1 MDKKFSKIRI
11 FMDSRKIFS
20 NWHILPKVYYKTT
33 DDEFAIFKTK
43 DDLQIKIRVQSTDL
57 MALVNVWIRN
67 EYEIDNFSIKD
78 NDSII
83 DIGGHIGLFSLLVSQ
98 KAKHANVYSFE
109 PMEDNFNMLKTNLE
123 LNNIKN
129 VFPFNLAVSKNS
141 DEINLFLS
149 DDESAHSI
157 ISKKS
162 ESITVKSISLQKIFD
177 ENKIDACKLLK
188 LDCEGAEYEIIESLP
203 SEYLNKIQNMTI
215 EYHLADSRP
224 DLVKNLVS
232 KIKQSGFKIKTRE
245 HYNDMGFLIA
255 KK

>member
-1 MDKKFSKIRI
+1 MLQEKLQYHEKPIKNVSLHFYPKKYGKLTYR
-11 FMDSRKIFS
+11 
-20 NWHILPKVYYKTT
+20 
-33 DDEFAIFKTK
+33 EAITSEKG
-43 DDLQIKIRVQSTDL
+43 
-57 MALVNVWIRN
+57 
-67 EYEIDNFSIKD
+67 EYEIDDFSISD

-98 KAKHANVYSFE
+98 KSKCANIYSFE
-109 PMEDNFNMLKTNLE
+109 PIKDNFDMLKTNLE

-177 ENKIDACKLLK
+177 VTPL
-188 LDCEGAEYEIIESLP
+188 
-203 SEYLNKIQNMTI
+203 Q
-215 EYHLADSRP
+215 
-224 DLVKNLVS
+224 
-232 KIKQSGFKIKTRE
+232 KTC
-245 HYNDMGFLIA
+245 A
-255 KK
+255 A

>member
-1 MDKKFSKIRI
+1 MEKFSKVRI

-33 DDEFAIFKTK
+33 NDEFAIFKTK
-43 DDLQIKIRVQSTDL
+43 NDLQIKIRVKSTDL
-57 MALVNVWIRN
+57 MALVNVWIKN
-67 EYEIDNFSIKD
+67 EYEIDDFSISD

-98 KAKHANVYSFE
+98 KSKCTNIYSFE
-109 PMEDNFNMLKTNLE
+109 PIKDNFDMLKTNLE

-141 DEINLFLS
+141 DRVNLFLS

-157 ISKKS
+157 ISKES

-177 ENKIDACKLLK
+177 ENKIDTCKLLK

-203 SEYLNKIQNMTI
+203 SEYLDKIQNMAI

-224 DLVKNLVS
+224 DLVKNLIS

-245 HYNDMGFLIA
+245 HYIDMGFLIA